1 MPSKQRN
8 PNIGQKLCMDLIYI
22 YLFSSYLKAKGYA
35 IPKNAALYWT
45 VINRKTSLDFAEKLY
60 NRTA

>member
-22 YLFSSYLKAKGYA
+22 YLFSSYLKAKEYA
-35 IPKNAALYWT
+35 IPKNAALY
-45 VINRKTSLDFAEKLY
+45 
-60 NRTA
+60 